1 MCCFFF
7 FFLSIS
13 ASLRLDWETGKQ
25 GNRETG
31 KQGNRET
38 GKQGNRETGKQG
50 NKELGKQRIMDSRI
64 FFPPAFILETSLSKQ
79 QRRYDKTKKSNGQ
92 KNSSTRA
99 FKNFEP
105 PSAKQ
110 QKFLLFP

>member
-7 FFLSIS
+7 FFLTIS
-13 ASLRLDWETGKQ
+13 ASFRLETGKQGNRETGKQGNRKTGKQ

-50 NKELGKQRIMDSRI
+50 NRETKNYGLSN
-64 FFPPAFILETSLSKQ
+64 FFSAGVYIRDL
-79 QRRYDKTKKSNGQ
+79 GQ

-110 QKFLLFP
+110 QKFLLSP

>member
-7 FFLSIS
+7 FLTIS
-13 ASLRLDWETGKQ
+13 ASFRLETGKQ

-50 NKELGKQRIMDSRI
+50 IRETKNYGLSN
-64 FFPPAFILETSLSKQ
+64 FFSAGVYIRDL
-79 QRRYDKTKKSNGQ
+79 GQ

-110 QKFLLFP
+110 QKFLLSLRETSVAVGVPSVLIKYIW